1 MPDALPRDALAFL
14 GTLASGLVHE
24 IKNPLSTIAINLALL
39 EEDLLAALPHFIL
52 ARGLEVR
59 TFLAQNL
66 YCRCHGIFRGNT
78 RLRRGVER
86 LIKTRIDLNI
96 ETRNDVVP
104 IIADVAGV
112 RGKRFRFAAAIGMLI
127 DFDLQRFRHFDRR
140 NDVIEAAF
148 AQIGV
153 AHEAAAELPA
163 VAAVGNHPAA
173 KIAVFVQPDAAVGQ
187 FALQVLLAAAG
198 LRQSR
203 ARILQILNL
212 AVDARAFAEA
222 RGATIHERTRIVRI
236 EPLPNHI
243 VIETEDGALER
254 YDRVLLTAGAWLP
267 KLLPELNLPLTVT
280 RQTYAYFALHADAE
294 SHYEPERL
302 PVWIEA
308 TRHFYGFPKDGRQ
321 TGVKIAWHRLGEVH
335 DPDLP
340 AHPVNEADLAPLQAC
355 IARRLNGVS
364 GTALSTATCLYTNAP
379 EEEFLLQPLP
389 DDSRVWFVSACSG
402 HGFKFSILNGYEAA
416 QKIMAGA
423 P

>member
-1 MPDALPRDALAFL
+1 MRIAVVGL
-14 GTLASGLVHE
+14 GAVGS
-24 IKNPLSTIAINLALL
+24 
-39 EEDLLAALPHFIL
+39 AAL
-52 ARGLEVR
+52 R
-59 TFLAQNL
+59 FLAKQ
-66 YCRCHGIFRGNT
+66 
-78 RLRRGVER
+78 GVEAVGYEQFTRGHTRGSSHGESRIYR
-86 LIKTRIDLNI
+86 LTYADPLYSRMMRRAFQLWQELQAEAGEPLIVSCGVLWLGEETDPELNA
-96 ETRNDVVP
+96 
-104 IIADVAGV
+104 IANALRSEQVS
-112 RGKRFRFAAAIGMLI
+112 
-127 DFDLQRFRHFDRR
+127 FDWLSP
-140 NDVIEAAF
+140 A
-148 AQIGV
+148 
-153 AHEAAAELPA
+153 EAAARFPA
-163 VAAVGNHPAA
+163 LRMEPSERALFQSEGGFLRASDC
-173 KIAVFVQPDAAVGQ
+173 VQAN
-187 FALQVLLAAAG
+187 
-198 LRQSR
+198 LR
-203 ARILQILNL
+203 L
-212 AVDARAFAEA
+212 AEA